1 MYQQHWRLTGRPFE
15 NWVDERFYYPAE
27 GHQTALLKLRYG
39 LEHRRSVAVMC
50 GESGIGK
57 TLLIEALSRQ
67 LPETFT
73 PLVRV
78 AFPQLPEDQLLAW
91 IADELTG
98 TPSPAEESM
107 RASLRRI
114 EKFLKDC
121 QEANRHPVMMI
132 DEAHLLTA
140 PEQLETLRLLLNLCI
155 PSREAEAAWSL
166 LLVGQ
171 PSLLGN
177 IERCRALEERV
188 SVKCIVP
195 RMSLDQTAAYLG
207 HRLRAVGGN
216 ADQIFTTHA
225 IEKLYA
231 RGSGIPRRINRLA
244 DLALMVSYAE
254 DLNCV
259 DAAQVE
265 GVHEELLAVR

>member
-15 NWVDERFYYPAE
+15 NWVDEKFYYPAE

-57 TLLIEALSRQ
+57 TLLIEALNRQ
-67 LPETFT
+67 LPESFAPIIRVTF
-73 PLVRV
+73 PL
-78 AFPQLPEDQLLAW
+78 LPEDQLLAW

-98 TPSPAEESM
+98 DPGSQQEPM
-107 RASLRRI
+107 RVSLRRI
-114 EKFLKDC
+114 EKFLRTS
-121 QEANRHPVMMI
+121 QEAGKHPVMMI

-140 PEQLETLRLLLNLCI
+140 PEQLETLRLLLNLCA
-155 PSREAEAAWSL
+155 PAQHAEAAWSL
-166 LLVGQ
+166 LFVGQ
-171 PSLLGN
+171 PALLGN

-195 RMSLDQTAAYLG
+195 RLSLDQTAAYLG
-207 HRLRAVGGN
+207 HRLRAVGGSTE
-216 ADQIFTTHA
+216 QIFTTHA

-244 DLALMVSYAE
+244 DLALMVAYAE
-254 DLNCV
+254 DLPCV
-259 DAAQVE
+259 DAPQVE